1 MDDAEVEASGA
12 VEAIRMAFQ
21 RGVARRAADV
31 LDEPQGDAAEAWAGQ
46 AKELVAHAETLL
58 RAQGAARDHG
68 EELGNGKPPKTP
80 QVAES
85 TKDYDAFLC
94 HASED
99 KDAVVRPF
107 AHLMR
112 KHGLR
117 PWLDEREIN
126 WGHNLA
132 KKIQEGLARSR
143 FVVVFLSSAFL
154 SKKGWTDK
162 ELNTALSMDDGEN
175 PLVLPVVLGIKHEE
189 LEAKYPLV
197 SAKLYRAIPDYDPA
211 KPVRPGEL
219 SNLVEELKNMIG
231 VSDRRT
237 GRGRP

>member
-1 MDDAEVEASGA
+1 
-12 VEAIRMAFQ
+12 MALLRPPSPA
-21 RGVARRAADV
+21 RGSHSSPHRFLAFLRTRIPDHYSTVCRAAFTNIAGGMNQDHV
-31 LDEPQGDAAEAWAGQ
+31 LVTLDQGP
-46 AKELVAHAETLL
+46 
-58 RAQGAARDHG
+58 ARDQG
-68 EELGNGKPPKTP
+68 EEVGNGKPPKTP